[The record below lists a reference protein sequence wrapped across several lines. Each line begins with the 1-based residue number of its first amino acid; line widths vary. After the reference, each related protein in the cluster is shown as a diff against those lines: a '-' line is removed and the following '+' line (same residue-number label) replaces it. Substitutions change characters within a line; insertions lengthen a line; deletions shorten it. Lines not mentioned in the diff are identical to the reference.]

1 MAKEAL
7 YWKSLGN
14 NIVQCQLCPRL
25 CTVKNNERGNCGVRE
40 NQKGKL
46 FSIVYGK
53 PASVAVDPIEKKPLY
68 HFLPGEQTL
77 SFGTAGCNL
86 HCLYCQNWEISQC
99 SPENLPSYDLLPKD
113 IIKESESHKS
123 RIISYTYSEPTI
135 FYEYMYDTAILA
147 KKQDIRNVM
156 VSNGFICQQPLQEIA
171 PYIDAANIDFKGNH
185 EFYKKITGAWL
196 EPVLETLATLKRKKV
211 WIELTNLIIPTLNDS
226 DKNIKWMVSWIA
238 DNLGPDV
245 PIHFSAFWPMH
256 KLSNLPSTSLKT
268 LRKAGK
274 IASKKLNYVY
284 IGNIRDDKGS
294 NTYCPSCK
302 KLLVGRVGF
311 FIIGENNI
319 INGKC
324 KFCNEKIAGVWQ

>member
-7 YWKSLGN
+7 YWKSLAN
-14 NIVQCQLCPRL
+14 NIVQCQLCPRF
-25 CTVKNNERGNCGVRE
+25 CTIKDGERGNCGVRE

-46 FSIVYGK
+46 FSVVYGK

-86 HCLYCQNWEISQC
+86 HCLYCQNWKISQC
-99 SPENLPSYDLLPKD
+99 SPEAIPSYDLLPKD
-113 IIKESESHKS
+113 IIKETESHKS
-123 RIISYTYSEPTI
+123 RIISYTYTEPTI

-156 VSNGFICQQPLQEIA
+156 VSNGFICQQPLLEVA
-171 PYIDAANIDFKGNH
+171 RYIDAANIDFKGNDG
-185 EFYKKITGAWL
+185 FYKKITGAWL
-196 EPVLETLATLKRKKV
+196 DPVLETLATLKRKKV

-226 DKNIKWMVSWIA
+226 DKDIKFMVNWIA
-238 DNLGPDV
+238 ENLGPDV

-302 KLLVGRVGF
+302 KLLIGRVGF